1 MDLGL
6 KDRRCFVA
14 ASSAG
19 LGRASAEALSGEG
32 ARVVLSARGGER
44 LEKTRAEL
52 NAQAI
57 VADLSKPDEAARAV
71 SEAARL
77 LGGLDVLV
85 TNTGG
90 PPAGRFE
97 QHDEKTW
104 RAAADSLLFAT
115 VEMVRAALPHLE
127 KSDQPRIV
135 MIASTAVKQPIAGL
149 LLSNSVRAAVAG
161 LAKTLSQELGPKN
174 ILVNLVCPGT
184 IDTDRIRQL
193 GHKDTSHIPLGRI
206 GRPDEFGAV
215 VAFMCSAKVSYLT
228 GSTIQVDGGSVK
240 SLF

>member
-1 MDLGL
+1 MDFGL
-6 KDRRCFVA
+6 KGRRCFVA

-19 LGRASAEALSGEG
+19 LGRASAEALIAEG
-32 ARVVLSARGGER
+32 ARVVLSARGQER
-44 LEKTRAEL
+44 LEKTRTEL
-52 NAQAI
+52 NALAI
-57 VADLSKPDEAARAV
+57 PADLAKPDEAARAV
-71 SEAARL
+71 SEAANL

-90 PPAGRFE
+90 PPAGRFGE
-97 QHDEKTW
+97 HDENAW
-104 RAAADSLLFAT
+104 RAAANSLLFAT

-127 KSDQPRIV
+127 KSEQPRIV

-149 LLSNSVRAAVAG
+149 ILSNSVRAAVAG

-174 ILVNLVCPGT
+174 ILVNVACPGT

-193 GHKDTSHIPLGRI
+193 GHKDVSHIPLGRI

-215 VAFMCSAKVSYLT
+215 VAFLSSAKASYLT
-228 GSTIQVDGGSVK
+228 GSTIQVDGGAVK